1 MINVSILKLPGNTIF
16 IDGQSIQRIVNTLLI
31 IKTAAAG
38 FPTGVENMGGGGA
51 PTSQFDVGAISKHGV
66 GLKCC

>member
-1 MINVSILKLPGNTIF
+1 M
-16 IDGQSIQRIVNTLLI
+16 NTLLI

-38 FPTGVENMGGGGA
+38 FPTGVENMGGGGGGA
-51 PTSQFDVGAISKHGV
+51 PTSQFEVGAISKQGV

>member
-1 MINVSILKLPGNTIF
+1 M
-16 IDGQSIQRIVNTLLI
+16 NTLLI

-38 FPTGVENMGGGGA
+38 FPTGVENMRGGGGEA
-51 PTSQFDVGAISKHGV
+51 PTSQFDGGAISKHGV